1 MLAKTEIVW
10 PNTSFEITRTD
21 AVQVPDREYKQA
33 SNVTKY
39 IPVNSDI
46 YKVSCKCING
56 TNLPYNTRKIETN
69 CPVNA

>member
-1 MLAKTEIVW
+1 MAKHTTIGHEGR
-10 PNTSFEITRTD
+10 SFEITRTN
-21 AVQVPDREYKQA
+21 AVQVPDRENKQA
-33 SNVTKY
+33 SNATKY